1 MKKLILMLAAAGMI
15 QTVSAQRTNVESAAI
30 YLRNSEIPEAK
41 SAIDEAAVHED
52 TKNDPKMWYY
62 RTAIYDTIIRNK
74 AYSSLVTPTT
84 VEQFVLAAK
93 GCVESDT
100 KKRYEWYCLN
110 QAIIQSSFDAYNAA
124 YTFLQNKDYPNAV
137 KYFDYVTSNIELD
150 KDGQLKKNNLTD
162 KNIYNALYRSAY
174 IDGKYDIARKYSQK
188 LIEMDYN
195 DPIIYYFNAETYA
208 IEGDTNKAL
217 EVIGV
222 GREKFSNDKDLL
234 NYELNIYLKQ
244 GRSDVLLNKV
254 NEALA
259 NDPDN
264 RTLIYVRGNIYDKN
278 AADKL
283 SALMKATDEADK
295 ARRKS
300 KAEKVPANKAK
311 LENQAKTQA
320 ALADKLTQ
328 EMLEKAALAE
338 ADYKRKTEVDPDN
351 IDGHYALGALL
362 NNYQNIVIVNKINL
376 VTGKTQQE
384 YDKKVADLQKE
395 QRAILDRALKHFE
408 KALEIVEIMP
418 EADADQKREKKNLKI
433 MTLESIK
440 SVYKNMNNETKFM
453 EIKKQ
458 IDDIE

>member
-311 LENQAKTQA
+311 
-320 ALADKLTQ
+320 
-328 EMLEKAALAE
+328 
-338 ADYKRKTEVDPDN
+338 
-351 IDGHYALGALL
+351 
-362 NNYQNIVIVNKINL
+362 
-376 VTGKTQQE
+376 
-384 YDKKVADLQKE
+384 
-395 QRAILDRALKHFE
+395 
-408 KALEIVEIMP
+408 
-418 EADADQKREKKNLKI
+418 
-433 MTLESIK
+433 
-440 SVYKNMNNETKFM
+440 
-453 EIKKQ
+453 
-458 IDDIE
+458 